1 MIVEAQK
8 IQGSEAVYEHVC
20 KKMNRL
26 SDIQMRLRAETEAKV
41 GENVG
46 MLSAPDQ
53 CQLME
58 QMVRISGARRGI
70 EVGVFTG
77 YSALSLAKG
86 LPADGKLIAL
96 DIEEKFVNIGRPFW
110 KEAGV
115 ADRIDVR
122 IGPALDSLD
131 ELLNQQE
138 NHSAFDFSYIDADK
152 LNYHNYVER
161 LLPLL
166 KPNGFIMMDNT
177 LWKGRVADAELRQND
192 ETTAALHNLV
202 KNLLS
207 DERVE
212 VCSIMLA
219 DGFTLARK
227 L

>member
-1 MIVEAQK
+1 MV
-8 IQGSEAVYEHVC
+8 
-20 KKMNRL
+20 
-26 SDIQMRLRAETEAKV
+26 KV
-41 GENVG
+41 
-46 MLSAPDQ
+46 
-53 CQLME
+53 
-58 QMVRISGARRGI
+58 SGARRGI

-96 DIEEKFVNIGRPFW
+96 DISEKFVNIGKPFW

-115 ADRIDVR
+115 ADKIDVR

-131 ELLNQQE
+131 ELLDQQE
-138 NHSAFDFSYIDADK
+138 NHSSFDFSYIDADK

-177 LWKGRVADAELRQND
+177 LWKGRVADAELRKND

-202 KNLLS
+202 
-207 DERVE
+207 
-212 VCSIMLA
+212 
-219 DGFTLARK
+219 
-227 L
+227 